1 MPKFRTELFGQLIYD
16 PEISY
21 EDLLPLEEELIS
33 LVTARLEEWRGRFIT
48 FESEGDRTY
57 FQCLFQDFDEEI
69 FAGISKALKPL
80 TGGKGISGSPGNPE
94 NLVNLTNLPNLNGR
108 IECKLFFV
116 DKELSAVYFYALNK
130 GKSVGRKVE
139 LPSAGAIDKAL
150 TEGRGY

>member
-33 LVTARLEEWRGRFIT
+33 LVTARLEDFRGRFIT

-57 FQCLFQDFDEEI
+57 FQCLFQDFGEEM
-69 FAGISKALKPL
+69 FAEISKALKNL
-80 TGGKGISGSPGNPE
+80 TGGKGGSEDQG
-94 NLVNLTNLPNLNGR
+94 NLNGR
-108 IECKLFFV
+108 VECKLFFV

-139 LPSAGAIDKAL
+139 LPAAGAIDKAL
-150 TEGRGY
+150 AEGRGY